1 MRCTARRA
9 RARARAAL
17 TARSLTLSAAL
28 GRAQFD
34 LAQPPLFPPRRHA
47 PQPDDDGGDARAPAA
62 AGAAAARDGVQ
73 RHAALVA
80 LLRFTLALRVD
91 EWALP
96 LASILCDAASVGAVF
111 ERRPELAAEPV
122 RDAVLGSL
130 RACGVHA
137 SIFEWAAAH
146 LRLNSETIT

>member
-9 RARARAAL
+9 RARARARSL
-17 TARSLTLSAAL
+17 RVSHFRDSVARSSIRAA
-28 GRAQFD
+28 AV
-34 LAQPPLFPPRRHA
+34 FPPRRHA
-47 PQPDDDGGDARAPAA
+47 PQPDDDAATRAPA

-73 RHAALVA
+73 RHALVA